1 VASPKLSSPLPLGEG
16 QGEGVPSSSPVD
28 QFLAALDRAG
38 FDFFAG
44 VPCSLLTGVI
54 RALDGDRRRGYLSAV
69 REDVAIGAAAGA
81 YFGGALPVVF
91 MQNSGLGTSLNALT
105 SMTLMYELP
114 LLIVVSWRGE
124 GGRNDAPEHILA
136 GAVMHDLLD
145 LIGIPHALLDPA
157 QIDEQVVAAA
167 EQTRAS
173 HRPYALVV
181 RKGILD

>member
-1 VASPKLSSPLPLGEG
+1 MASAVAAAKPAVSAFLG
-16 QGEGVPSSSPVD
+16 
-28 QFLAALDRAG
+28 ALDRNG

-54 RALDGDRRRGYLSAV
+54 RALDEDPKRGYVSAV
-69 REDVAIGAAAGA
+69 REDVAIGMAAGA
-81 YFGGALPVVF
+81 YFGGATPVVF

-124 GGRNDAPEHILA
+124 GGKDAPEHILA
-136 GAVMHDLLD
+136 GAVTHDLLD
-145 LIGIPHALLDPA
+145 LIGIPHALLDPNDLDG
-157 QIDEQVVAAA
+157 QVAAA
-167 EQTRAS
+167 AAQVRATN
-173 HRPYALVV
+173 RPYALVV

>member
-1 VASPKLSSPLPLGEG
+1 VASAVAAVKPAVSA
-16 QGEGVPSSSPVD
+16 
-28 QFLAALDRAG
+28 FLDALDRNG

-54 RALDGDRRRGYLSAV
+54 RALDENPKRGYVSAV
-69 REDVAIGAAAGA
+69 REDVAVGMAAGA
-81 YFGGALPVVF
+81 YFGGATPVVF

-124 GGRNDAPEHILA
+124 GGKDAPEHILA
-136 GAVMHDLLD
+136 GAVTHELLD
-145 LIGIPHALLDPA
+145 LIGIPHTLLDSA
-157 QIDEQVVAAA
+157 QIDDQVAAA
-167 EQTRAS
+167 AASIRAS
-173 HRPYALVV
+173 NRPYALVV

>member
-1 VASPKLSSPLPLGEG
+1 MANAVAAARPAVSA
-16 QGEGVPSSSPVD
+16 
-28 QFLAALDRAG
+28 FLDELDRAG

-54 RALDGDRRRGYLSAV
+54 RALDEDPKRGYVSAV
-69 REDVAIGAAAGA
+69 REDVAVGMAAGA
-81 YFGGALPVVF
+81 YLGGATPVVF

-105 SMTLMYELP
+105 SLTLMYELP

-124 GGRNDAPEHILA
+124 GGKDAPEHILA

-145 LIGIPHALLDPA
+145 LIGVPHALLDPNSLA
-157 QIDEQVVAAA
+157 EQVAVAAA
-167 EQTRAS
+167 QVRATS
-173 HRPYALVV
+173 RPYALVV